1 MRPYV
6 ASLAVLVCLGATMPR
21 GAAAQLESRIQTG
34 ARLDVLSSTVTA
46 VQAGVELSMAAS
58 SNVRVALTTAV
69 GASWSNGR
77 AGLSARADL
86 VGRFL
91 LDPDFSMRWA
101 PYAGGGLGLRYDRIG
116 DWRGTI
122 IAVLG
127 VEGPNWSGVVP
138 FVEGGFGGGVRLGV
152 GFRATR
158 RAGR

>member
-1 MRPYV
+1 MRRCV
-6 ASLAVLVCLGATMPR
+6 AWLVVFGCVSAAYPR
-21 GAAAQLESRIQTG
+21 GVAAQLESRIQTG
-34 ARLDVLSSTVTA
+34 ARLDVLASTITA
-46 VQAGVELSMAAS
+46 VQAGLELSTAAS
-58 SNVRVALTTAV
+58 TNVRVALTTAM
-69 GASWSNGR
+69 GESWSHGR
-77 AGLSARADL
+77 TGLSARADL

-91 LDPDFSMRWA
+91 LDPDFAMRWA
-101 PYAGGGLGLRYDRIG
+101 PYAGGGLGIRYDRIG
-116 DWRGTI
+116 NWRGTI

>member
-1 MRPYV
+1 MRRCV
-6 ASLAVLVCLGATMPR
+6 AWLAVIACLSSVSPHR
-21 GAAAQLESRIQTG
+21 VAAQLESRIQTG
-34 ARLDVLSSTVTA
+34 ARLDVLASTITATQAGIELSTVVST
-46 VQAGVELSMAAS
+46 
-58 SNVRVALTTAV
+58 NVRIALTTAV
-69 GASWSNGR
+69 GGSWSHGR

-101 PYAGGGLGLRYDRIG
+101 PYAGGGLGLRYDQIG

-127 VEGPNWSGVVP
+127 LEGPNWSGVVP

-158 RAGR
+158 RVGR

>member
-1 MRPYV
+1 MRGRAAAIV
-6 ASLAVLVCLGATMPR
+6 AFVCAGVIAPR
-21 GAAAQLESRIQTG
+21 CVAAQLESRVQTG
-34 ARLDVLSSTVTA
+34 ARLDVLASTITA
-46 VQAGVELSMAAS
+46 VQAGVELSAKAS
-58 SNVRVALTTAV
+58 TNVRIGLTLA
-69 GASWSNGR
+69 AGR
-77 AGLSARADL
+77 SSARRHTGFSARADL

-91 LDPDFSMRWA
+91 LDPDFQMRWA
-101 PYAGGGLGLRYDRIG
+101 PYAGGGLGLRYDKIG
-116 DWRGTI
+116 NWRGTV